1 MFSRKN
7 VYQVDELKPTEY
19 PDPQSGNS
27 IRSTS
32 NCDPVDLPNDNSPPN
47 CNSVDLPNDN
57 SPPNCNSVDLPN
69 DNSPSVYPD
78 SRSIK
83 TRPNLDS
90 CYHINRGFELSV
102 DNVNNLDVPED
113 NRKKEYVRRMSSR
126 KSRTS
131 IHLNSLGKDTNHLR
145 RASIFTRQIND
156 EDNPFRRKLSFVVPT
171 ELADEELFTE
181 EAFCKSASHIFI
193 FSLFA
198 GFGNVGAGWVL
209 DRIQLW
215 KSFQD
220 ISELNIL
227 VPSLLGLKGNL
238 EMTMAARLSTEANLG
253 HMDSWSRTLKMISG
267 DMSLVQCQATVI
279 SFLAS
284 IVAIL
289 ISFFQDWNFNWKN
302 SLDLIASAM
311 VAANIACFFLGK
323 LNSILCTFN
332 SLC

>member
-1 MFSRKN
+1 MIPNQITMFSRKN
-7 VYQVDELKPTEY
+7 VYQIDELKPTEY

-27 IRSTS
+27 IRSAS
-32 NCDPVDLPNDNSPPN
+32 I
-47 CNSVDLPNDN
+47 CNPA
-57 SPPNCNSVDLPN
+57 DLPN
-69 DNSPSVYPD
+69 DNSPSNFNPVDLPNGNSPSVYPD
-78 SRSIK
+78 SQSIN
-83 TRPNLDS
+83 TRPNIDS
-90 CYHINRGFELSV
+90 CYHVNLGFESSV
-102 DNVNNLDVPED
+102 DNVNNLNVPDD
-113 NRKKEYVRRMSSR
+113 NRKKEYARRMSSH

-131 IHLNSLGKDTNHLR
+131 IHSNSLGKEVSHLR
-145 RASIFTRQIND
+145 RSSIFPRQIND

-171 ELADEELFTE
+171 EFADEELFTE